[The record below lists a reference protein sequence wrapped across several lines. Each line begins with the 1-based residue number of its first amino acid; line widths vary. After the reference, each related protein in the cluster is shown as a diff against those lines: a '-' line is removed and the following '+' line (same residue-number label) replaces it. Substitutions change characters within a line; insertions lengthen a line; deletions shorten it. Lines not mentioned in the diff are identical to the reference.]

1 MAAKCPPPFG
11 RSGIVMRKRVK
22 LNSYEPL
29 VHDKNMKFVT
39 RSWYNKIFPFVKP
52 FEFLKRNKFFQCW
65 STRFRILGPRYI
77 PSKYQGNASAP
88 AMTPNHPRADQ
99 HMVLR
104 AQPDA
109 EWHRQRQVISLS
121 E

>member
-1 MAAKCPPPFG
+1 
-11 RSGIVMRKRVK
+11 
-22 LNSYEPL
+22 
-29 VHDKNMKFVT
+29 MKV
-39 RSWYNKIFPFVKP
+39 RWP
-52 FEFLKRNKFFQCW
+52 
-65 STRFRILGPRYI
+65 TRFRILGPRYI